1 MKVTLRALRVNLGLT
16 QPEMAKLIG
25 VSKDTWYNYENY
37 KTFPD
42 VPVIERITEQTGVN
56 YNDIIFLPPNYGLTV
71 KTKGKQPS

>member
-1 MKVTLRALRVNLGLT
+1 MKVTLKALRVNLGLT

-42 VPVIERITEQTGVN
+42 VPVIERITTETGVN

-71 KTKGKQPS
+71 KIKDKQPN